1 VKLQDIES
9 ELKTLIVEALI
20 LKDTT
25 PEQISTTAPLFIEG
39 LGLDSID
46 ALELA
51 MAIEGRWGFK
61 IGADEAK
68 ARQAFGSVQSL
79 AAFIL
84 EKLTTTESP
93 SLS

>member
-1 VKLQDIES
+1 VKLQDIET
-9 ELKTLIVEALI
+9 ELKTLIVEALM

-25 PEQISTTAPLFIEG
+25 PEQISTTAPLFVEG

-46 ALELA
+46 ALELG

-68 ARQAFGSVQSL
+68 ARQAFASVQSL
-79 AAFIL
+79 AVFIL
-84 EKLTTTESP
+84 EKLPTTEAS